1 MPILVFL
8 GLSVLELHPIYATE
22 QTDVRRQTK
31 ASLNAPAYRGGDIK
45 SCAGSRHNMPPPPTS
60 WQNFVA
66 LTLARLVVEMS
77 WPWPRKWGP
86 RTHPWQ
92 HVSSTWSPV
101 AEPNFGTH
109 GSFSTF
115 KSVTSTGRPSASAVN
130 SGRYFHFVGTYLIF
144 YVGSCLINSS

>member
-22 QTDVRRQTK
+22 QTSDVRQKLRLMPPPIGAET
-31 ASLNAPAYRGGDIK
+31 K

-77 WPWPRKWGP
+77 WPWPRKWCP